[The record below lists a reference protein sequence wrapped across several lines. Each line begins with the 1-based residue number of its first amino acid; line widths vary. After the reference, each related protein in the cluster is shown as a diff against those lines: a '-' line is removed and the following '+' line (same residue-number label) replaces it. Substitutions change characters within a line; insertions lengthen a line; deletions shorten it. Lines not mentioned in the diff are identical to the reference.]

1 MRIVVSMETFSRG
14 TPDTELDPWYVTG
27 FVEGEG
33 TFTYSR
39 NGKQLAV
46 YFGIKLSEAD
56 EPILEAIQAFFGG
69 IGSIY
74 YIQPRGE
81 AAKGSAYYRV
91 CRREQLPVIVKHF
104 DAYPLHGSKL
114 AAYRIWREMVMLKQR
129 FRQPPRE
136 ELKDLAAQLSA
147 SHNRGH

>member
-1 MRIVVSMETFSRG
+1 VETFSRE
-14 TPDTELDPWYVTG
+14 TFLTEVDPWYVTG

-39 NGKQLAV
+39 NGKQLAL

-56 EPILEAIQAFFGG
+56 EPILQAIQGFFGG

-74 YIQPRGE
+74 YVQPRNE

-91 CRREQLPVIVKHF
+91 CRHEQLPVIVEHF
-104 DAYPLHGSKL
+104 DAYPLRGSKL
-114 AAYRIWREMVMLKQR
+114 AAYLIWREMVVLKQR
-129 FRQPPRE
+129 FRKPSRD
-136 ELKDLAAQLSA
+136 ELKELAAQLSA
-147 SHNRGH
+147 TSARGR